1 VFHVLQIIVILYS
14 LKETPDVNGLTP
26 LMLAVQKENAWMIQ
40 LLTGKLVSREA
51 VDKKNNTVY
60 HYAAVTSKNV
70 IEVRLSSKL
79 TLLPAMLDNSCLIWN

>member
-1 VFHVLQIIVILYS
+1 
-14 LKETPDVNGLTP
+14 
-26 LMLAVQKENAWMIQ
+26 MIQ

-79 TLLPAMLDNSCLIWN
+79 SLLPATA